1 MQIDLTLEQEDAQH
15 LHTALMQLPNSSA
28 TYPVLLKLIAA
39 VNTPQEI
46 TDDA

>member
-1 MQIDLTLEQEDAQH
+1 MQIDLTQEEATH

-39 VNTPQEI
+39 VNTPATEEVEI
-46 TDDA
+46 S

>member
-1 MQIDLTLEQEDAQH
+1 MQIDLTQEEAQH

-39 VNTPQEI
+39 VNTRQET